1 MHKLKQNIN
10 TDMLIVGGGIIGLAV
25 AKELCDRWPDVKIT
39 MIEKES
45 SFGAHA
51 SGRNSGVIH
60 AGFYYTPDSLKAK
73 FTILLN
79 EKCQN
84 GDGVNIVST
93 TNTAINIKYLINTA
107 VLYAEKV
114 A

>member
-10 TDMLIVGGGIIGLAV
+10 TDILIVGGGIIGLAV

-73 FTILLN
+73 FTAEGNRLLTDYCVKHN
-79 EKCQN
+79 L
-84 GDGVNIVST
+84 NINRCGKVVV
-93 TNTAINIKYLINTA
+93 AKDAKELEM
-107 VLYAEKV
+107 LY
-114 A
+114 